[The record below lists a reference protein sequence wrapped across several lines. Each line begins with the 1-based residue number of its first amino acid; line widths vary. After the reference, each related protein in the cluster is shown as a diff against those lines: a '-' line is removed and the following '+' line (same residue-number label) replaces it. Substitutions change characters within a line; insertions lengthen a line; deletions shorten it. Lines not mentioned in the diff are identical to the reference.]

1 MQTTKEATS
10 SSPMHEYLKAKIQIG
25 NVQGPT
31 SYQLNQTV
39 FHHDDIPEV
48 KRHRKNEV
56 KQWMKSRILSA
67 DIPPWNQSSKF
78 EKPVIVR
85 RQAENFV
92 ADRSLPYQYNYRSET
107 LEYLNLIEPI
117 DAPDK
122 FHVSRQLETR
132 AREITAT
139 RSSSRIQRGQFNRT
153 GEMPIHPKLEN
164 SGPWNLSTE
173 IQLPEKEKR
182 LVTMTNT
189 SKEWSKKVNPKLTKD
204 KYIDPVAYVTKLQE
218 TIREQKRDGTFSTAK
233 HVFIPPLPPVN
244 RRALV
249 NQFAIETKDRVV
261 HNYHSGVFETS
272 RVDGRYNNICYIK
285 NYYTHHYYWVTNQSI
300 HNDCL

>member
-1 MQTTKEATS
+1 
-10 SSPMHEYLKAKIQIG
+10 MHEYLKAKIQIG

-56 KQWMKSRILSA
+56 KQWMKSRVLSA

-85 RQAENFV
+85 RQAENIV

-107 LEYLNLIEPI
+107 LEYLDLIEPI
-117 DAPDK
+117 DAPGK

-139 RSSSRIQRGQFNRT
+139 RSSNRIQRGQFNRT

-164 SGPWNLSTE
+164 SEPWNLSNE
-173 IQLPEKEKR
+173 IQPPPEKEKR
-182 LVTMTNT
+182 LVAITNA
-189 SKEWSKKVNPKLTKD
+189 SLEWSKKVNPQLAPKE
-204 KYIDPVAYVTKLQE
+204 KYINPVAYVTKLQE
-218 TIREQKRDGTFSTAK
+218 TIREQKKDGTFSTDK

-244 RRALV
+244 RRALK
-249 NQFAIETKDRVV
+249 NQFAIETKDRVL

-272 RVDGRYNNICYIK
+272 RVDGRYNIAYVSNM
-285 NYYTHHYYWVTNQSI
+285 HYM
-300 HNDCL
+300 